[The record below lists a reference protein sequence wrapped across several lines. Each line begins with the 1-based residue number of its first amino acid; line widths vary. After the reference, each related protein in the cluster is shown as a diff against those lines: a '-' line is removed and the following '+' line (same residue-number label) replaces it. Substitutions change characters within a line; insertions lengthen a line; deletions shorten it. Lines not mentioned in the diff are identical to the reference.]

1 MLKSISFKIGSV
13 FKNLHHI
20 LCEHST
26 TRLKQ
31 VGIMTLLVALFSVT
45 FFTPQVA
52 LARRHHHRSHRKHAA
67 IINEK
72 KLFERIGG
80 KQALND
86 IADDWLR
93 NGLADDRIS
102 PLFDD
107 LKSNP
112 SQLAKFRKLLNEQ
125 LCEIADGPCQYN
137 GQGLKKFK
145 AGAKFDD
152 WHIVAFADDLFH
164 ALEKRNIAERDKN
177 EMLGRVGW
185 LRAELLGLPS
195 RPTPMPN

>member
-1 MLKSISFKIGSV
+1 MSKLITLRIGSSS
-13 FKNLHHI
+13 KNCFRIWRVL
-20 LCEHST
+20 SPQS
-26 TRLKQ
+26 LKQ
-31 VGIMTLLVALFSVT
+31 VSVISLFVVLFSLT
-45 FFTPQVA
+45 ILTPQEA
-52 LARRHHHRSHRKHAA
+52 LARRHRHRSHRKHAE

-72 KLFERIGG
+72 KLYERIGG

-93 NGLADDRIS
+93 NGLADDRIL

-112 SQLAKFRKLLNEQ
+112 SQLAKFRKALSEQ
-125 LCEIADGPCQYN
+125 LCEISDGPCQYN
-137 GQGLKKFK
+137 GPELKRFK

-164 ALEKRNIAERDKN
+164 ALEKRGTAEREKN

-185 LRAELLGLPS
+185 LRADLLGLPS